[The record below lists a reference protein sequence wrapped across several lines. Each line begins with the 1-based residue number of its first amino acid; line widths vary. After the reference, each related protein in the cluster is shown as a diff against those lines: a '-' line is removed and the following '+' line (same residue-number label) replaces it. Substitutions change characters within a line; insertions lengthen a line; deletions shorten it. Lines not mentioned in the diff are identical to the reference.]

1 MALDKEA
8 LYGQFLASFQRRE
21 KLADLATRKALDL
34 PAEDDVNIT
43 TTHNGLQLRHLAG
56 IALMVLLSGTLGG
69 GLTALLGS
77 LGHNASGIL
86 PPAAATPAESAP
98 AGAAVPPAQPQQFK
112 VTFYGEDGQPI
123 EVQQK

>member
-21 KLADLATRKALDL
+21 KLADLATRKALNL
-34 PAEDDVNIT
+34 PVEDDVNIT
-43 TTHNGLQLRHLAG
+43 TTHNGIGWRHLVG
-56 IALMVLLSGTLGG
+56 IVLMLLLSGTLGG

-77 LGHNASGIL
+77 LGHNASGSL
-86 PPAAATPAESAP
+86 PAAAAPGNSAP
-98 AGAAVPPAQPQQFK
+98 AGAATAPAQPQQFK

-123 EVQQK
+123 EVQQE